1 MKKALLVID
10 MQNVCVGNNHAAY
23 FKYNNKEL
31 VQNVNEVIDTNKD
44 SIVIYI
50 KNVMKKNIINKFA
63 PFHAYEGTEEVEL
76 VNNLQIVSDY
86 VFTKYELN
94 F

>member
-31 VQNVNEVIDTNKD
+31 VQNVN
-44 SIVIYI
+44 
-50 KNVMKKNIINKFA
+50 
-63 PFHAYEGTEEVEL
+63 
-76 VNNLQIVSDY
+76 
-86 VFTKYELN
+86 
-94 F
+94 

>member
-44 SIVIYI
+44 SI
-50 KNVMKKNIINKFA
+50 
-63 PFHAYEGTEEVEL
+63 
-76 VNNLQIVSDY
+76 DY
-86 VFTKYELN
+86 VFTKYEGNAFTNSAFNEFLKKVILSVLKS
-94 F
+94 

>member
-50 KNVMKKNIINKFA
+50 KNEMKKNIKKSFLPLKTSVPPSGRA
-63 PFHAYEGTEEVEL
+63 
-76 VNNLQIVSDY
+76 
-86 VFTKYELN
+86 
-94 F
+94 